1 MARAEWA
8 AAAAAAGQ
16 GVVKEVVLTPGVW
29 ADVALDQEA
38 L

>member
-16 GVVKEVVLTPGVW
+16 GVVKEVVLW